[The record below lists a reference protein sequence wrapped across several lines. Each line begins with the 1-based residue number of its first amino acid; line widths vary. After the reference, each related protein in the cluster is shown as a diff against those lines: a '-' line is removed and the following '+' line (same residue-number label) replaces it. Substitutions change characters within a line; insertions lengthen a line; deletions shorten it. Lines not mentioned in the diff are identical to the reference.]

1 MMKRKGLS
9 GDDMEN
15 RHLTS
20 TVGETA
26 AIAFIIGVVS
36 CGAFFM
42 LWDTIKGDFMRGFL
56 AGGFGVAILEL
67 IILKIGLGWG
77 PRKTDE

>member
-1 MMKRKGLS
+1 MTKRKGFS
-9 GDDMEN
+9 GEDMGT

-20 TVGETA
+20 TAGETA
-26 AIAFIIGVVS
+26 VIAFIIGAVS

-42 LWDTIKGDFMRGFL
+42 LWDTIKGDFMRGCL
-56 AGGFGVAILEL
+56 AGGFGMAILEL
-67 IILKIGLGWG
+67 IVLKIGLGWG

>member
-1 MMKRKGLS
+1 MS
-9 GDDMEN
+9 GEDMGN

-26 AIAFIIGVVS
+26 AIAFILGVVS

-56 AGGFGVAILEL
+56 AGGFGAAILEL
-67 IILKIGLGWG
+67 IVLKIGFRWG
-77 PRKTDE
+77 PQKTDE